1 MVARLSNVLFGALVA
16 IPAVSAASV
25 TVPTPRQADTGSNSG
40 FLSFPIKRGER
51 SSRTLSG
58 RQASASL
65 VNEQD
70 TSYLIE
76 CKQTPSQVPPPNN
89 NIFRCRQV
97 KLLLCLLGAFLVG
110 PPVLTFSVPPAT
122 VTFGSNTQP
131 VKVAIDTGSDELFV
145 DPNCNDSDF
154 STSEQRQCT
163 AEGIYNP
170 ATSTS
175 ANATGESSQIVYGSG
190 EVAID
195 YYIDSIGIPGAS
207 KNLSKVQFGKASAS
221 RDLNEGILGIGFG
234 NGVNLNYS
242 NFIDALQEQ
251 GITNTKAFS
260 VALGNS
266 DTAGGTIVF
275 GGVDT
280 KKFSG
285 SLASMDIASPTAG
298 DIQRYAVAMTS
309 LSYTNSSGTSKFA
322 NSALSGVVLDTG
334 SSLCELPT
342 SIVSA
347 MAADLGAEED
357 AQSGLLLVDC
367 SAATSANKLAFG
379 FNGVTINVPM
389 DQFVLQDGNQ
399 CVLGVMPLQAGSGI
413 TALLGD
419 TFLRNAYVVFDQT
432 NMKISMAQYTECGTD
447 EQAIPT
453 GSGGVSSF
461 TGSCSASADAA
472 TSSTGSSSGAAEGS
486 KPAGAVLALV
496 AGLAALVML
505 V

>member
-1 MVARLSNVLFGALVA
+1 MVASLPTILFGALAA
-16 IPAVSAASV
+16 IPAISAASV
-25 TVPTPRQADTGSNSG
+25 TVPRQADAGSNSG

-51 SSRTLSG
+51 SSKTLSG

-70 TSYLIE
+70 TSYLID
-76 CKQTPSQVPPPNN
+76 CKQAILNCPSSHRIDVKPSFPVPPWRIPYP
-89 NIFRCRQV
+89 
-97 KLLLCLLGAFLVG
+97 CLRSF
-110 PPVLTFSVPPAT
+110 PHST
-122 VTFGSNTQP
+122 VAFGSNAQS

-175 ANATGESSQIVYGSG
+175 ANATGKSSQIVYGSG

-207 KNLSKVQFGKASAS
+207 KNLTKVQFGKATAS
-221 RDLNEGILGIGFG
+221 QDLNEGILGIGFG

-298 DIQRYAVAMTS
+298 DIQRYAVSMTS
-309 LSYTNSSGTSKFA
+309 LSYTNSSGTTKFA
-322 NSALSGVVLDTG
+322 NSAISGVVLDTG

-357 AQSGLLLVDC
+357 QQSGLLLVDC
-367 SAATSANKLAFG
+367 SAATSSNKLAFG

-453 GSGGVSSF
+453 GSAGVSSF

-472 TSSTGSSSGAAEGS
+472 TSTGSSSGAADVS

-496 AGLAALVML
+496 AGLAALVTL